1 MDKFQQALSH
11 LLPTGWAWPR
21 DPDST
26 LMRVLAGVA
35 ASFSAFHDF
44 TTATVQQW
52 QPHLTGQRLA
62 EWEDATGLPDAC
74 LGVNQTDDRRRQAL
88 LARLRGPELAY
99 TDSSPSAPGGIEA
112 ICATLGYTAT
122 VRYNTPF
129 RAGRDRCGR
138 RLGRL
143 SGVLNVLVTTGSTPL
158 RVGGGHVGQR
168 LIDRTLTDAQ
178 LECCLQRVVPARYQL
193 NIVYL

>member
-26 LMRVLAGVA
+26 LMRTLAGVA
-35 ASFSAFHDF
+35 ASFSGLHDF
-44 TTATVQQW
+44 TVSTYQQW
-52 QPHLTGQRLA
+52 LPHLTGQRLA

-74 LGVNQTDDRRRQAL
+74 LGTAQTNERRRQAL

-99 TDSSPSAPGGIEA
+99 NDSSPSAPGAIEA
-112 ICATLGYTAT
+112 VCANLGYTAT

-129 RAGRDRCGR
+129 RVGRDRCGS

-143 SGVLNVLVTTGSTPL
+143 SGTLNVLVTTESTRL
-158 RVGGGHVGQR
+158 RVGGGHVGER
-168 LIDRTLTDAQ
+168 LVARTLTDAQ
-178 LECCLQRVVPARYQL
+178 LECCLQRIVPARYQL